1 MKHGILPVW
10 KERGMTSHDV
20 VFKLR
25 KILKMKKIGHTGT
38 LDPEVEGVLPICLGD
53 ATRIASLITDTGKEY
68 VATVTIGWS
77 TETEDQTGAV
87 VERNDS
93 YKQLTREQIEH
104 ALTQLTGEI
113 EQTPPM
119 YSAVKVNG
127 KRLYEYAREG
137 KVIERPSRIV
147 QIDAIE
153 LLDDAVQF
161 EGEAIE
167 FSIHV
172 SCGKGTY
179 IRTLAVQI
187 GELLGYPAHMSQ
199 LERTMSG
206 GFRTEQCVT
215 LGDLQQ
221 AVDEENEAQFIRPLE
236 EALAQFPQVEIERAM
251 LPLIENGQV
260 LPQLELLMNEPYVVC
275 MHEEKALAIYMQ
287 HPTKEGLMKPFKM
300 FPFNR

>member
-68 VATVTIGWS
+68 VAKVKLGWS
-77 TETEDQTGAV
+77 TETEDQTGEI
-87 VERNDS
+87 VERDSS
-93 YKQLTREQIEH
+93 YKQLSRAQIEE
-104 ALTQLTGEI
+104 ALAKLTGEI

-137 KVIERPSRIV
+137 RVIDRPSRIV

-153 LLDDAVQF
+153 LLEDAVQF

-167 FSIHV
+167 FSIRV

-206 GFRTEQCVT
+206 GFRAEQCIT
-215 LGDLQQ
+215 LQQ
-221 AVDEENEAQFIRPLE
+221 LQEAVDEGKEMDAIRPLE
-236 EALAQFPQVEIERAM
+236 EALFEFPQVQIEESM

-260 LPQLELLMNEPYVVC
+260 LQQLDILKTHSYVVLMNEG
-275 MHEEKALAIYMQ
+275 KALAIYMR

>member
-68 VATVTIGWS
+68 VAKVKLGWS
-77 TETEDQTGAV
+77 TETEDQTGEI
-87 VERNDS
+87 VERDS
-93 YKQLTREQIEH
+93 SHKQLSRAQIEE
-104 ALTQLTGEI
+104 ALAKLTGEI

-137 KVIERPSRIV
+137 KVIDRPSRIV

-153 LLDDAVQF
+153 LLEDAVQF

-167 FSIHV
+167 FSIRV

-206 GFRTEQCVT
+206 GFRAEQCVT
-215 LGDLQQ
+215 LQQLQV
-221 AVDEENEAQFIRPLE
+221 AVDEGKEMNAIRPLE
-236 EALAQFPQVEIERAM
+236 EALFEFPQVQIEESM

-260 LPQLELLMNEPYVVC
+260 LRQLDILATQSYVVLMNEG
-275 MHEEKALAIYMQ
+275 KALAIYMQ

>member
-1 MKHGILPVW
+1 MKHGILPIW

-68 VATVTIGWS
+68 VAKVKIGWS
-77 TETEDQTGAV
+77 TETEDQTGDV
-87 VERNDS
+87 VERDSS
-93 YKQLTREQIEH
+93 YKQLSRVQIEEVL
-104 ALTQLTGEI
+104 AKLTGEI

-137 KVIERPSRIV
+137 QVIERPSRIV

-167 FSIHV
+167 FSIRV

-206 GFRTEQCVT
+206 GFRAEQCVT
-215 LGDLQQ
+215 LQQLQE
-221 AVDEENEAQFIRPLE
+221 AVDEGKEMNAIRPLE
-236 EALAQFPQVEIERAM
+236 EALFEFPQVQIEESM

-260 LPQLELLMNEPYVVC
+260 LQQLDLLKTHSYVVLMNEG
-275 MHEEKALAIYMQ
+275 KALAIYMQ

>member
-68 VATVTIGWS
+68 VAKVKLGWS
-77 TETEDQTGAV
+77 TETEDQTGEV
-87 VERNDS
+87 VERDS
-93 YKQLTREQIEH
+93 SHKQLSRAQIEE
-104 ALTQLTGEI
+104 ALAKLTGEI

-137 KVIERPSRIV
+137 KVIDRPSRTV

-153 LLDDAVQF
+153 LLEDAVQF

-167 FSIHV
+167 FSIRV

-206 GFRTEQCVT
+206 GFRAEQCVT
-215 LGDLQQ
+215 LQELQQ
-221 AVDEENEAQFIRPLE
+221 VVDEGKEMTVIRPLE
-236 EALAQFPQVEIERAM
+236 EALYEFPQVPIEESM

-260 LPQLELLMNEPYVVC
+260 LRQLDILTTQPYVVLMNEG
-275 MHEEKALAIYMQ
+275 KALAIYMQ

>member
-68 VATVTIGWS
+68 VAKVKLGWS
-77 TETEDQTGAV
+77 TETEDQTGEI
-87 VERNDS
+87 VERDSS
-93 YKQLTREQIEH
+93 YKQLSRAQIEE
-104 ALTQLTGEI
+104 ALAKLTGEI

-137 KVIERPSRIV
+137 KVIDRPSRIV

-153 LLDDAVQF
+153 LLEDAVQF

-167 FSIHV
+167 FSIRV

-206 GFRTEQCVT
+206 GFRAEQCVT
-215 LGDLQQ
+215 LQQLQE
-221 AVDEENEAQFIRPLE
+221 AVDEGKEMDAIRPLE
-236 EALAQFPQVEIERAM
+236 EALFEFPQVQIEESM

-260 LPQLELLMNEPYVVC
+260 LQQLDILKTHSYVVLMNEG
-275 MHEEKALAIYMQ
+275 KALAIYMQ

>member
-68 VATVTIGWS
+68 VAKVKLGWS
-77 TETEDQTGAV
+77 TETEDQTGEI
-87 VERNDS
+87 VERDS
-93 YKQLTREQIEH
+93 SHKQLSRAQIEE
-104 ALTQLTGEI
+104 ALAKLTGEI

-137 KVIERPSRIV
+137 KVIDRPSRIV

-153 LLDDAVQF
+153 LLEDAVQF

-167 FSIHV
+167 FSIRV
-172 SCGKGTY
+172 TCGKGTY

-206 GFRTEQCVT
+206 GFRAEQCVT
-215 LGDLQQ
+215 LQQLQV
-221 AVDEENEAQFIRPLE
+221 AVDEGKEMNAIRPLE
-236 EALAQFPQVEIERAM
+236 EALFEFPQVQIEESM

-260 LPQLELLMNEPYVVC
+260 LRQLDILATQPYVVLMNEG
-275 MHEEKALAIYMQ
+275 KALAIYMQ

>member
-1 MKHGILPVW
+1 MKHGILPIW

-68 VATVTIGWS
+68 VAKVKIGWS
-77 TETEDQTGAV
+77 TETEDQTGDV
-87 VERNDS
+87 VERDSS
-93 YKQLTREQIEH
+93 YKQLSRVQIEEVL
-104 ALTQLTGEI
+104 AKLTGEI

-137 KVIERPSRIV
+137 QVIERPSRIV

-153 LLDDAVQF
+153 LLEDAVQF

-167 FSIHV
+167 FSIRV

-206 GFRTEQCVT
+206 GFRAEQCVT
-215 LGDLQQ
+215 LQQLQE
-221 AVDEENEAQFIRPLE
+221 AVDEGKEMNAIRPLE
-236 EALAQFPQVEIERAM
+236 EALFEFPQVQIEESM

-260 LPQLELLMNEPYVVC
+260 LQQLDLLKTHSYVVLMNEG
-275 MHEEKALAIYMQ
+275 KALAIYMQ

>member
-68 VATVTIGWS
+68 VAKVKLGWS
-77 TETEDQTGAV
+77 TETEDQTGEI
-87 VERNDS
+87 VERDSS
-93 YKQLTREQIEH
+93 YKQLSRAQIEE
-104 ALTQLTGEI
+104 ALAKLTGEI

-137 KVIERPSRIV
+137 KVIDRPSRIV

-153 LLDDAVQF
+153 LLEDAVQF

-167 FSIHV
+167 FSIRV

-206 GFRTEQCVT
+206 GFRAEQCVT
-215 LGDLQQ
+215 LQQLQE
-221 AVDEENEAQFIRPLE
+221 AVDEGKEMDAIRPLE
-236 EALAQFPQVEIERAM
+236 EALFEFPQVQIEESM

-260 LPQLELLMNEPYVVC
+260 LQQLDILKTHSYVVLMNEG
-275 MHEEKALAIYMQ
+275 KALAIYMR

>member
-187 GELLGYPAHMSQ
+187 GELLGYPAHMSR

>member
-68 VATVTIGWS
+68 VAKVKLGWS
-77 TETEDQTGAV
+77 TETEDQTGEI
-87 VERNDS
+87 VERDSS
-93 YKQLTREQIEH
+93 YKQLSRAQIEE
-104 ALTQLTGEI
+104 ALAKLTGEI

-137 KVIERPSRIV
+137 KVIDRPSRIV

-153 LLDDAVQF
+153 LLEDAVQF

-167 FSIHV
+167 FSIRV

-206 GFRTEQCVT
+206 GFRAEQCVT
-215 LGDLQQ
+215 LQQLQE
-221 AVDEENEAQFIRPLE
+221 AVDEGKEMDAIRPLE
-236 EALAQFPQVEIERAM
+236 EALFEFPQVQIEESM

-260 LPQLELLMNEPYVVC
+260 LQQLDLLKTHSYVVL
-275 MHEEKALAIYMQ
+275 MHEGKALAIYMQ

>member
-68 VATVTIGWS
+68 VAKVKLGWS
-77 TETEDQTGAV
+77 TETEDQTGEV
-87 VERNDS
+87 VERDSS
-93 YKQLTREQIEH
+93 YKQLSRAQIEE
-104 ALTQLTGEI
+104 ALAKLTGEI

-137 KVIERPSRIV
+137 QVIERPSRIV

-153 LLDDAVQF
+153 LLEDAIQF

-167 FSIHV
+167 FSIRV

-206 GFRTEQCVT
+206 GFRAEQCVT
-215 LGDLQQ
+215 LQELQQ
-221 AVDEENEAQFIRPLE
+221 VVDEGKEMTVIRPLE
-236 EALAQFPQVEIERAM
+236 EALYEFPQVPIEESM

-260 LPQLELLMNEPYVVC
+260 LRQLDILTTQPYVVLMNEG
-275 MHEEKALAIYMQ
+275 KALAIYMR